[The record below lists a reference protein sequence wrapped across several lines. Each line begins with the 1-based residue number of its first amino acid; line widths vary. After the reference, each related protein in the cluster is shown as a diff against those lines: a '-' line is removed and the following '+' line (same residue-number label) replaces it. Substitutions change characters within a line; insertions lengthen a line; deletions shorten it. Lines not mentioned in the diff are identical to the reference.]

1 MFKLRDWSAIFGTRR
16 QQNESFSEVSEG
28 CGAIPETSVNIW
40 LQSGLI
46 RHSRDQT
53 GVTVAKPELTRNKT
67 TPLRWPCAAALF
79 SRNFISNCWGD
90 GAAARCRDGAAAGVW
105 GEETMLE
112 GAHSLIRGVGRA
124 GSQIGV
130 EIGELPYLNKVIFLW
145 LITWWSCLTTTLDVI
160 SLSLKIKLSL
170 IILVESSSSL
180 SSSPLLLQP
189 RVEATT
195 QPPLEWSSPLAGPV
209 TIRIPSAVNGWLNPN
224 PDAPLK
230 SHLTGGWHN
239 SFFIP
244 STIKTRSGRS
254 WANLIIFL
262 TSNDLQE
269 IKFTR
274 IHQEYNN
281 LIINTE
287 SSTLIGRAV

>member
-1 MFKLRDWSAIFGTRR
+1 MKVFFVTINNVHPVFLWLPDKSPLLWASCWKCKLSLCRGWTVTGLLTNVKQFFSFFWFRARRSGFFSAFKMGCLCMFKLRDWSAIFGTRR

-28 CGAIPETSVNIW
+28 CGAILETSVNIW

-130 EIGELPYLNKVIFLW
+130 EIGELPYLNKVIFFW
-145 LITWWSCLTTTLDVI
+145 LITWWSCLTTTLDVR
-160 SLSLKIKLSL
+160 SPSLKTSCLSSSWL
-170 IILVESSSSL
+170 SHLHPSPLPLSSSSPVWR
-180 SSSPLLLQP
+180 PLLSP
-189 RVEATT
+189 HWSD
-195 QPPLEWSSPLAGPV
+195 PLPWLA
-209 TIRIPSAVNGWLNPN
+209 RL
-224 PDAPLK
+224 L
-230 SHLTGGWHN
+230 
-239 SFFIP
+239 
-244 STIKTRSGRS
+244 
-254 WANLIIFL
+254 
-262 TSNDLQE
+262 
-269 IKFTR
+269 
-274 IHQEYNN
+274 
-281 LIINTE
+281 
-287 SSTLIGRAV
+287 